1 MRVLTAFA
9 AIAPLVLAAPDVL
22 GAFEPAD
29 LALTSVDNSTA
40 ADIFKRQ
47 GDNCADGYYACSN
60 LNAPGLCCPRTAICS
75 ADRAQNVGC
84 CPQGIA
90 CTGTLGQASATG
102 GSGAATTTAPFAPAT
117 TTTTGSS
124 FEQTPADAPSSAAP
138 STVTNAFFPFPYIAT
153 TYTNAAACSR
163 AYERCQDDTAR
174 CTAALASGGGGVT
187 VQAPGG
193 QGATITPVPSLGPQS
208 AASVCQSLSSQACY
222 GLKVEACQAFGGDSA
237 ARQRACVGGAAG
249 KVYVVGAAGVAVG
262 LAGGLL

>member
-1 MRVLTAFA
+1 MRVLPALTVL
-9 AIAPLVLAAPDVL
+9 APLALAAPDL
-22 GAFEPAD
+22 FGAFEPA
-29 LALTSVDNSTA
+29 LEQFSVDNSTA
-40 ADIFKRQ
+40 ADLFKRQ
-47 GDNCADGYYACSN
+47 GSNACAKDYYACTN

-102 GSGAATTTAPFAPAT
+102 SGTATATAPFVPAT
-117 TTTTGSS
+117 TTGGPFVQTTN
-124 FEQTPADAPSSAAP
+124 AASAAA

-163 AYERCQDDTAR
+163 AYSRCQDDAAR
-174 CTAALASGGGGVT
+174 CTAALAVGGQGVT

-208 AASVCQSLSSQACY
+208 AASVCSSLSRQACY
-222 GLKVEACQAFGGDSA
+222 GLNVEACQAFGGDSA
-237 ARQRACVGGAAG
+237 ARQRACG
-249 KVYVVGAAGVAVG
+249 VYAMGAGVAVG
-262 LAGGLL
+262 IAGQIL

>member
-9 AIAPLVLAAPDVL
+9 AIAPLALAAPDIL
-22 GAFEPAD
+22 GAFEPAVVE
-29 LALTSVDNSTA
+29 LSSVDNSTA

-47 GDNCADGYYACSN
+47 GDNCAKDYYACSN

-102 GSGAATTTAPFAPAT
+102 SSALSSGTASGTAPFAPAT
-117 TTTTGSS
+117 TTSGS
-124 FEQTPADAPSSAAP
+124 FVQTPDAPSSAAP

-174 CTAALASGGGGVT
+174 CTAALANGGHGGVT

-193 QGATITPVPSLGPQS
+193 QGATITAVPSLGTQS
-208 AASVCQSLSSQACY
+208 AASICQSLSSQACY

-237 ARQRACVGGAAG
+237 ARQRACAGAGA
-249 KVYVVGAAGVAVG
+249 VYVVGAAGVAVG
-262 LAGGLL
+262 IAGGLL